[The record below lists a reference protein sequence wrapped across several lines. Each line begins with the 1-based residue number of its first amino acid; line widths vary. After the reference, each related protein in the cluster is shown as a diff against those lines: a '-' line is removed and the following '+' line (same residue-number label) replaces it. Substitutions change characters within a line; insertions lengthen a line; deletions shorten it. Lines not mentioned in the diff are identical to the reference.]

1 MSNER
6 KVAIITGAS
15 QGLGAELVRAYRNRN
30 YRVVANSRSIAPS
43 RDSDVLAVA
52 GDIADPVTAERV
64 IREAMTVFGRIDTL
78 VNNAGVFVSK
88 PFVEFTQADYDHNLA
103 VNVAGFF
110 HITQRAAAEMLKQGS
125 GHIVSI
131 TATLVDQP
139 IAGVPAALAA
149 LTKGALNAVTRSLAI
164 EFASRGVR
172 VNAVAPGLL
181 TIERQHVAPYA
192 VRILGQLGRHR
203 ARALRLHAALASDCR
218 RALVHAVHRGLSQ
231 RRQSCRLPRG
241 RGARAAARRARGGRT
256 HAQR

>member
-1 MSNER
+1 MSIER

-15 QGLGAELVRAYRNRN
+15 QGLGAELVRVYRNRN

-52 GDIADPVTAERV
+52 GDIADPATAERV

-131 TATLVDQP
+131 TAALVDQP

-172 VNAVAPGLL
+172 VNAVAPGIIK
-181 TIERQHVAPYA
+181 TPMNPEATHE
-192 VRILGQLGRHR
+192 
-203 ARALRLHAALASDCR
+203 ALAKLHPVGRMGEARDI
-218 RALVHAVHRGLSQ
+218 AEAVLYLEHAPFVTGEILRVDGGQHA
-231 RRQSCRLPRG
+231 G
-241 RGARAAARRARGGRT
+241 RW
-256 HAQR
+256 